1 MLAPQQVTLMC
12 EVCNCPENLH
22 KVRQAYGAKSPRRRA
37 PWRCADC
44 YPLPRC
50 KQCGRRMRP
59 RDAPVATW
67 PKTVAKA
74 LTDTCQDCYRRGWAV
89 VDTTL
94 SEDLSGVARRMA
106 PTDVWEV
113 LGVANTDR

>member
-1 MLAPQQVTLMC
+1 MLALQQVTPVC

-22 KVRQAYGAKSPRRRA
+22 KVRQAYGMHAARRKA
-37 PWRCADC
+37 PLRCADC
-44 YPLPRC
+44 YPLLRC

-59 RDAPVATW
+59 RDARVATW

-89 VDTTL
+89 VDTKL
-94 SEDLSGVARRMA
+94 PPNLAAVAKRVIPQDL
-106 PTDVWEV
+106 WETI
-113 LGVANTDR
+113 GAC